1 MKRRILSIL
10 LLAAMMIGLLP
21 QGILSVSAYSETDIA
36 YPVEGGNLYFD
47 KATGTITD
55 CDNSVTGA
63 DIPAQIDG
71 VTVTSIG
78 ESAFEN
84 CSSLTSVTVP

>member
-1 MKRRILSIL
+1 MKRRVLSIL

-47 KATGTITD
+47 KASGTITD
-55 CDNSVTGA
+55 TA
-63 DIPAQIDG
+63 
-71 VTVTSIG
+71 
-78 ESAFEN
+78 
-84 CSSLTSVTVP
+84 